1 MIIPYLGPVTA
12 ALTTS
17 SIYLTVA
24 MAAERYIS
32 LVHPFF
38 LIKHPCLNHACAFS
52 LPGIVFSCLFCMAN
66 WFFYF
71 QECKSDGHLIYRG
84 DMQVNYGLTALFNRV
99 IPISV
104 LIILGILIRRELNNS
119 IVDRT
124 GGAELGQAERKITR
138 VGFIIA
144 ALFIFCQLLAGVLD
158 LLEVI
163 GLPFPDWLW
172 SVDCMFITINSS
184 ANFLVYFINSGDV
197 RKKVFNLLGLE
208 KHDEA
213 DLPQRRGE
221 VERA

>member
-1 MIIPYLGPVTA
+1 MFGIYALSRQFWPKSVCGPVLHFLQLWSRAVWPVIIPYLGPLTA

-24 MAAERYIS
+24 MAAERYLS

-71 QECKSDGHLIYRG
+71 QECTNNGHLIYRG

-99 IPISV
+99 VPISV
-104 LIILGILIRRELNNS
+104 LIILGVLIRRELNNP

-124 GGAELGQAERKITR
+124 GGDELRQAERKITR
-138 VGFIIA
+138 IGFIIA
-144 ALFIFCQLLAGVLD
+144 VLFIFCQ
-158 LLEVI
+158 I
-163 GLPFPDWLW
+163 F
-172 SVDCMFITINSS
+172 
-184 ANFLVYFINSGDV
+184 
-197 RKKVFNLLGLE
+197 
-208 KHDEA
+208 
-213 DLPQRRGE
+213 
-221 VERA
+221 